1 MRLPPPSRPQVCGG
15 CVGVGVA
22 HKPAT
27 WGAGTPRC
35 PEARHAGGCCPEARH
50 AGSWDFRF
58 WFWLWLWC
66 WWLCWC
72 WRWCWRWCW
81 CWWCWWRWWWRRFSP
96 THGGGS
102 PRDSQHELGR
112 INNATKVVSAVVFV
126 AAFVLLFAFSYPKLS
141 PSSAWPLTLHYQSA
155 LGFGVRALKFD
166 LQMYVTPMF
175 VCIKPQHRG
184 YFWQMPIL

>member
-1 MRLPPPSRPQVCGG
+1 MVVVLV
-15 CVGVGVA
+15 VVLVLALVLALVLVLVELVA
-22 HKPAT
+22 VVVA
-27 WGAGTPRC
+27 
-35 PEARHAGGCCPEARH
+35 
-50 AGSWDFRF
+50 
-58 WFWLWLWC
+58 
-66 WWLCWC
+66 
-72 WRWCWRWCW
+72 
-81 CWWCWWRWWWRRFSP
+81 RFSP
-96 THGGGS
+96 THGRGS

-141 PSSAWPLTLHYQSA
+141 PSSAWPLTLHYQYA
-155 LGFGVRALKFD
+155 LGLGVRTLKSD